1 MYQDKSM
8 WWWFKVDKNITD
20 VMFFWKPV
28 SRSVVA
34 NMYLSANTVTDFNS
48 VISQIK
54 KNLIQHRYIP
64 QNFTLLFKILRK
76 LLITSRNLVF
86 MRLFSWRRKRRQL
99 LLELMP
105 IRLFNLSP
113 GLWKQWLNTCNFLAT
128 RFCINSLTSDLCS

>member
-1 MYQDKSM
+1 
-8 WWWFKVDKNITD
+8 
-20 VMFFWKPV
+20 MFFWKPV

-54 KNLIQHRYIP
+54 KNLTQRRYIP

-86 MRLFSWRRKRRQL
+86 MRLFSWK
-99 LLELMP
+99 EKED
-105 IRLFNLSP
+105 SY
-113 GLWKQWLNTCNFLAT
+113 C
-128 RFCINSLTSDLCS
+128 